1 MNPFRPSSAAVGYPP
16 LEDLGLI
23 GDGATAAL
31 VARDGSIPWLCI
43 TRFDSPPLLCGL
55 LDAERGGRFV
65 VAPEGLVE
73 SPQRYEADTA
83 VLVTE
88 LRSEQGRIALTDL
101 LTLEAGADLSASGL
115 PAGASSCASRGRSR
129 ALSASA
135 SSSSPAAA
143 PASSATESFAAMSGP
158 SSS

>member
-31 VARDGSIPWLCI
+31 VARDGSIPWLCVP
-43 TRFDSPPLLCGL
+43 RFDSPPLLCGL

-73 SPQRYEADTA
+73 SRQRYEADIA

-101 LTLEAGADLSASGL
+101 LTLDAGADASGL
-115 PAGASSCASRGRSR
+115 PAGASCCASRGRSR